1 MTNTTTIAQTYTQ
14 RQVTL
19 LMYPLIPLWQALVQT
34 RERSRKSI

>member
-1 MTNTTTIAQTYTQ
+1 MTNTITIPQTYTQ

-19 LMYPLIPLWQALVQT
+19 LMYPLIPLWKALVHS